1 MPHSPAL
8 HPLALTGAPARARR
22 LAGIGLALLLAGSA
36 LAGLS
41 GLARALDLRSGR
53 MTLPQGLN
61 PKDFAILK
69 RDSTWHLFY
78 IVQNGPNEKVI
89 GHSTSRNLYTWTRQP
104 HAITVRTSEW
114 DNESVWAP
122 SIVEHDG
129 VTYMFYTG
137 VHNGPPAWTHEQMTG
152 VAFSMDPSLVAWSR
166 LDVSSVAPVQ
176 RCSDFVWTNCLQDW
190 PTFRDP
196 FVMRD
201 PADSTQW
208 LSFLT
213 TRVNTTPGDPLA
225 AAGLLPDWGTSSV
238 VSVARSGSDFGTW
251 QPVRMIEKTHRTW
264 TDPDPTPGHETSGFR
279 TVESPHVFRHG
290 GLWYLCFTSYTEP
303 RVMFLTSPDLLGG
316 ASSWTL
322 RGMLADNP
330 PPGQPG
336 FPTSGWA
343 GTEYVADGADE
354 YFCTYAD
361 AGIEIRKIVW
371 GPQGDWRFTLVPPFR
386 VDAIWFEDSYGAP
399 VSKVVDGDPVRI
411 SVMTRTWQ
419 GRKVP
424 LEVVRLAG
432 STGQQIVPAGAYG
445 IPAMLTPTDWLMR
458 VSFTAHS
465 DSRDVE
471 RLIVR
476 SREFPETFADT
487 LEIYPRGTGGGG
499 GDDFPDNRRVD
510 VPGSAAPMLALRAL
524 RGSPLG
530 PGLALQ
536 IEMPAA
542 GLARLDLF
550 DVRGARVRSLLDR
563 RLPKGAT
570 LEPWDERDGSG
581 ALVAPGIYFARLRTE
596 AGTRSVRLAVAR

>member
-1 MPHSPAL
+1 MAPSPAL
-8 HPLALTGAPARARR
+8 HPPARTGVAACAGR
-22 LAGIGLALLLAGSA
+22 LRGIGLALLLTGSTL
-36 LAGLS
+36 LAGLPTP
-41 GLARALDLRSGR
+41 AHALDLRAGR

-78 IVQNGPNEKVI
+78 IIQNGSNEKQI
-89 GHSTSRNLYTWTRQP
+89 GHSISKNLYTWTRQP
-104 HAITVRTSEW
+104 NAITVRTAEW

-137 VHNGPPAWTHEQMTG
+137 VHNGSPDWTHEQMTG
-152 VAFSMDPSLVAWSR
+152 VAFSTDPSLITWSR
-166 LDVSSVAPVQ
+166 LDASSAAPVQ
-176 RCSDFVWTNCLQDW
+176 RCADFPWTNCLQDW

-208 LSFLT
+208 LMLLT

-225 AAGLLPDWGTSSV
+225 AAGLVPDWGASSV
-238 VSVARSGSDFGTW
+238 VSVARSGSDFRTW

-264 TDPDPTPGHETSGFR
+264 TDPDLSHQTAGFR

-290 GLWYLCFTSYTEP
+290 GLWYLFFTSYTEP

-316 ASSWTL
+316 PSSWTL
-322 RGMLADNP
+322 RGMLAENP

-336 FPTSGWA
+336 YPTDGWA
-343 GTEYVADGADE
+343 GTEYVKDGADE
-354 YFCTYAD
+354 YFCAYAD

-371 GPQGDWRFTLVPPFR
+371 GPNGDWRFTLVPPFR
-386 VDAIWFEDSYGAP
+386 VDAIWFEDANGVP
-399 VSKVVDGDPVRI
+399 VSKAVDGDPLRI

-419 GRKVP
+419 GRNVP

-432 STGQQIVPAGAYG
+432 ASGQEVVPAGAYG
-445 IPAMLTPTDWLMR
+445 IPALLTPPDWLTR
-458 VSFTAHS
+458 VAFTAHS

-476 SREFPETFADT
+476 SRDFPETFADT
-487 LEIYPRGTGGGG
+487 LEIYPRPTGGGG
-499 GDDFPDNRRVD
+499 GDDFPENHRVD
-510 VPGSAAPMLALRAL
+510 VPGGTPPVLALRAL

-530 PGLALQ
+530 PGLAMQ
-536 IEMPAA
+536 IEMPSA
-542 GLARLDLF
+542 GRARLDLF
-550 DVRGARVRSLLDR
+550 DVRGARVRSILDR
-563 RLPKGAT
+563 ELPKGVT
-570 LEPWDERDGSG
+570 LEPWDERDASG

-596 AGTRSVRLAVAR
+596 AGMRSVRLAVAR